1 MKLLQILKKINIILP
16 TSIFLY
22 FIKVSDFDNDV
33 FFPSIIY
40 IFLVILFLLYIKFD
54 IFSKLKNPTIF
65 KYLNFVAYLFLF
77 FITLI
82 TQNYLLNYEVI
93 SWDVSSYL
101 VASSDIGRGNL
112 PYVGQWESKGPLFM
126 IFYYIFNFLSDGDYI
141 KFRIIND
148 ALIYCSSIIIFQ
160 IIKNRSQDTRKAFF
174 GALFFLL
181 LVSKD
186 WYLAE
191 ISEIYYLPIIGLTI
205 LHLSS
210 AKKNNYIYIGFLSS
224 ISTLINQSTVLFFI
238 VLLVFLF
245 INADDQFINN
255 ILKLTAGFT
264 VPHLLFISIYLI
276 SGHIDIYIANY
287 FTIPISYTGENLSS
301 FYEIMVWIREYYR
314 YEEFLYFSLILIII
328 FSAFA
333 LLKSKKEDYIIFLNI
348 FAGLVLYFIAGHNY
362 YHHLLYFLFFIPLVL
377 VFNFSEK
384 VLKIFYIQIMISTFF
399 IATFTF
405 NSSINNLKNSNQLMT
420 TFPLYNLANEI
431 KENNDIENIEI
442 LALDYV
448 LILYYLDKPNFS
460 YIVHPSNHFEEYIVD
475 ELIKLG
481 YVPTNEYNHIS
492 YLIEEEPEIIICNST
507 LIVYGKPTK
516 VDFYNCM
523 VDDYKKN
530 YLRLDTIK
538 YQENRNIDYYYDPY
552 KELRVF
558 IKQKNN

>member
-1 MKLLQILKKINIILP
+1 M
-16 TSIFLY
+16 
-22 FIKVSDFDNDV
+22 
-33 FFPSIIY
+33 
-40 IFLVILFLLYIKFD
+40 
-54 IFSKLKNPTIF
+54 
-65 KYLNFVAYLFLF
+65 
-77 FITLI
+77 
-82 TQNYLLNYEVI
+82 
-93 SWDVSSYL
+93 
-101 VASSDIGRGNL
+101 
-112 PYVGQWESKGPLFM
+112 
-126 IFYYIFNFLSDGDYI
+126 
-141 KFRIIND
+141 
-148 ALIYCSSIIIFQ
+148 
-160 IIKNRSQDTRKAFF
+160 
-174 GALFFLL
+174 
-181 LVSKD
+181 
-186 WYLAE
+186 
-191 ISEIYYLPIIGLTI
+191 
-205 LHLSS
+205 
-210 AKKNNYIYIGFLSS
+210 
-224 ISTLINQSTVLFFI
+224 
-238 VLLVFLF
+238 
-245 INADDQFINN
+245 
-255 ILKLTAGFT
+255 
-264 VPHLLFISIYLI
+264 
-276 SGHIDIYIANY
+276 
-287 FTIPISYTGENLSS
+287 
-301 FYEIMVWIREYYR
+301 
-314 YEEFLYFSLILIII
+314 
-328 FSAFA
+328 
-333 LLKSKKEDYIIFLNI
+333 LKSKKEDYIIFLNI
-348 FAGLVLYFIAGHNY
+348 FALVLYFIAGHNY